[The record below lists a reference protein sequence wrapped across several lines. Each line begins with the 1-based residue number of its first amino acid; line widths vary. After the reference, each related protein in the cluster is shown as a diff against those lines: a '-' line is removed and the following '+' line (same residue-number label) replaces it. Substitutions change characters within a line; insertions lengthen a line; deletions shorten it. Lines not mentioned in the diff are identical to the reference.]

1 MVARID
7 VVYLLFLFAAS
18 FILSLTLTTIAIFLA
33 PRFRFYDLPGDRKI
47 HTQPIPYG
55 GGVAIFISIYFLL
68 LVGWLFIHF
77 ADTKVF
83 PAFLKIHLKGLLSEK
98 VITQLLGIL
107 LGGLIIFI
115 TGLIDD
121 IKGLRPRVKLMAGFL
136 AAGVVI
142 YTGTLVTAFVPW
154 MALNWVITAIWIVGI
169 TNAFNLLD
177 NMDGL
182 CSGVAIIASAILM
195 TICLQ
200 AGEIFVTAFI
210 VLFLGSISGFWIY
223 NYKPAKIFL
232 GDSGS
237 LLIGYFLSIVTIL
250 PTFYDIHQENAKTFS
265 IFLPI
270 IILAIPIFDTFS
282 VIFIRIKHKKSIFE
296 GDKNHFSH
304 RLVSLGLSQQ
314 QAVLLIYL
322 VCISTGISTILLLKL
337 DNFGSILLLVQV
349 IFIFLI
355 IAILENA
362 GRKNKKSE

>member
-1 MVARID
+1 M
-7 VVYLLFLFAAS
+7 VVYLLFIFTAS
-18 FILSLTLTTIAIFLA
+18 FVLSLTLTTIAIFLA
-33 PRFRFYDLPGDRKI
+33 PRMGFFDLPGDRKI

-55 GGVAIFISIYFLL
+55 GGIAIFITIYFLL
-68 LVGWLFIHF
+68 IAGWVVLHF
-77 ADTKVF
+77 T
-83 PAFLKIHLKGLLSEK
+83 PNSSLLEILKIHLKGLVSIK
-98 VITQLLGIL
+98 VVTQLLGIL

-121 IKGLRPRVKLMAGFL
+121 IKGLSPKVKLLAGFV
-136 AAGVVI
+136 AASVVI
-142 YTGTLVTAFVPW
+142 YTGTLITAFVPL
-154 MALNWVITAIWIVGI
+154 MAVNWVITALWIVGI

-223 NYKPAKIFL
+223 NYNPAKIFL

-237 LLIGYFLSIVTIL
+237 LLIGYFLSVITIL
-250 PTFYDIHQENAKTFS
+250 PTFYDINQENAKTFS

-270 IILAIPIFDTFS
+270 IILAIPIFDTLS
-282 VIFIRIKHKKSIFE
+282 VIFIRIKNKKSIFE

-322 VCISTGISTILLLKL
+322 VCISTGISTLLLLKL
-337 DNFGSILLLVQV
+337 DNIGSSLLLIQV

-355 IAILENA
+355 IVILENA
-362 GRKNKKSE
+362 GRNKKKSE